1 MKISLV
7 GLGEGGTVVV
17 AVGLGE
23 GGTVVAVGLEVG
35 GTMVVGLVYCL
46 LFEECVPL
54 KTLRFSL

>member
-7 GLGEGGTVVV
+7 GLGEGGTVV
-17 AVGLGE
+17 AVGLGDE
-23 GGTVVAVGLEVG
+23 VTVLAVGLEVG

-54 KTLRFSL
+54 KTLRLSL